1 VENLIK
7 EDFKYLKDFN
17 LVILDYHSGMCKTS
31 EFFEDFM
38 FQSKLL
44 KIF

>member
-1 VENLIK
+1 VENLI
-7 EDFKYLKDFN
+7 DGGVKYLKDFK
-17 LVILDYHSGMCKTS
+17 LAILDCHSGMCKTS

-38 FQSKLL
+38 FQSELL